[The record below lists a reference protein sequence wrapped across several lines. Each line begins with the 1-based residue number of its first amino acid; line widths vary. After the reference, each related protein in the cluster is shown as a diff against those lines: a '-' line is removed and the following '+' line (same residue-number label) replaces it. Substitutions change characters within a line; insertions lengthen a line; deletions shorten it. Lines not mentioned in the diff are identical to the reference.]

1 MRQFFII
8 TFLLSVLLSGC
19 GNTVKSGYQKIK
31 SKDGKYCVTLPS
43 EMHEIQG
50 LNSSAAMQYGDFDRG
65 ISFMVIVEDF
75 KEYRKVIDQ
84 NLSNFQLMEC
94 FDTTKTTDVYSL
106 RGYEF
111 LIMQLSKSE
120 TEDFHLDNSMIDD
133 TVINGLD
140 ARISEYKER
149 IKGDKSYVIL
159 CLYKSNDKLYQVYAM
174 SSQKKMA
181 DNRQAMLEMVK
192 SLEEI

>member
-1 MRQFFII
+1 
-8 TFLLSVLLSGC
+8 
-19 GNTVKSGYQKIK
+19 
-31 SKDGKYCVTLPS
+31 
-43 EMHEIQG
+43 
-50 LNSSAAMQYGDFDRG
+50 
-65 ISFMVIVEDF
+65 
-75 KEYRKVIDQ
+75 
-84 NLSNFQLMEC
+84 
-94 FDTTKTTDVYSL
+94 
-106 RGYEF
+106 
-111 LIMQLSKSE
+111 
-120 TEDFHLDNSMIDD
+120 MIDD